1 MLRRLEHGD
10 QDNTTSLLFIIGK
23 AFCMP
28 VLVGVARKNRPN
40 ELFKSLGKS
49 FACPFIKNFF
59 FIQINQYRF
68 NFLKFYS
75 KYSFVFKKKTAKRI
89 LNRVRIRA
97 QAYIITFAY
106 QRRPRTYFRDSINLL
121 DYGLKCRTH
130 LKFDKIPRPMNY
142 LSSSRVTRQKICVVA
157 STLKQPWLCRKHN
170 LFLDLVYLLESS
182 FFFKVHSGKSE
193 FRENEFRESIFRC
206 LVV

>member
-1 MLRRLEHGD
+1 MAIK
-10 QDNTTSLLFIIGK
+10 IILPLY
-23 AFCMP
+23 C
-28 VLVGVARKNRPN
+28 L
-40 ELFKSLGKS
+40 SLGKP
-49 FACPFIKNFF
+49 FACPYWLGLLGKIRRMNYLSHWESLLLVRLSRIFF

-75 KYSFVFKKKTAKRI
+75 KYSFVLKKKTAKRI

-142 LSSSRVTRQKICVVA
+142 LSSSSVTRQKICVVA
-157 STLKQPWLCRKHN
+157 STLKQP
-170 LFLDLVYLLESS
+170 
-182 FFFKVHSGKSE
+182 
-193 FRENEFRESIFRC
+193 
-206 LVV
+206 